1 MYNFI
6 INLNTLIASL
16 FLCIWFVIYTS
27 VLTTKSKKDLIQL
40 ILITTILIMK
50 ISYILNRMK
59 IDSLVMNNYGL
70 LYMFIVENIVILM
83 IFYFLFNQKKIRTPK
98 KIILILDYILC
109 VFSFILS
116 QNNIYLNLNNVMII
130 GLMAFNIC
138 YFHER
143 CHKAVQAILAF
154 YILNFIQWEK
164 PGYIQNLIF
173 LIIYFDIL

>member
-83 IFYFLFNQKKIRTPK
+83 IFYFFHYYWFTVFCQFSTIQQGDSVTHKYIHSFSH
-98 KIILILDYILC
+98 IIMLP
-109 VFSFILS
+109 
-116 QNNIYLNLNNVMII
+116 
-130 GLMAFNIC
+130 
-138 YFHER
+138 
-143 CHKAVQAILAF
+143 HK
-154 YILNFIQWEK
+154 
-164 PGYIQNLIF
+164 
-173 LIIYFDIL
+173 